1 MRKGQQGMIY
11 VVTMKT
17 VNNVLLLSSGA
28 AVVYLFLHDIA
39 FRIQLMKVTNS
50 EWKWGVNSNFF
61 LQRKM
66 EKYFRKIIVSRSRW
80 IEGQLR
86 WCNLFLKVNSIVT
99 FVNYVTQRPIY
110 AGNKKK
116 TTGANVLLAIF
127 TENVDC
133 RHCNIY
139 RKCREW
145 PLQYF

>member
-1 MRKGQQGMIY
+1 MKSINNAEMRKGQQGMIY

-66 EKYFRKIIVSRSRW
+66 EKYFRKVIVSRSR
-80 IEGQLR
+80 
-86 WCNLFLKVNSIVT
+86 
-99 FVNYVTQRPIY
+99 
-110 AGNKKK
+110 
-116 TTGANVLLAIF
+116 
-127 TENVDC
+127 
-133 RHCNIY
+133 
-139 RKCREW
+139 
-145 PLQYF
+145 